1 MSKKSFIISASTILI
16 ALLMVVAVF
25 LKVSIVDILLFM
37 KLIISKFFLLY
48 ALAVALFIFLDNDEP
63 YRTLSWLL
71 VLLLLPYLGILL
83 YILLGK
89 NVRPK
94 RVASRKKRSDMSIEE
109 RVAESQTDAINYL
122 TSVNEG
128 EVLTQ
133 HTKIIKLLLKNSNS
147 LFSINNRVEVLTN
160 GVQTFSRIMR
170 SLIEAKENIYMEYFI
185 IKDDQ
190 LGNKI
195 KDILIEKVKQGVKVR
210 IIYDAVGCWKLGK
223 KFKEQLKEAGVEIYP
238 FYPVAF
244 PVLSRR
250 LNYRNH
256 RKILIVDGEVGYLG
270 GLNIG
275 DEYLGKSEKLG
286 FWRDTHL
293 KIEGE
298 GVRSLENIFINDWKF
313 VSGEILEVNQFFK
326 PRTYEKHCILQ
337 IAASGPDSDWQNIH
351 QGYFSLIATAKERIW
366 IETPYLV
373 PDDSLRMALKTA
385 ALSGVD
391 VKIIIPNKPDH
402 FFVYWAS
409 RDNIEGLAEAG
420 VKIYTYE
427 RGFIHSKILAVDG
440 IAASVGTA
448 NMDIRS
454 FGINYEVNAF
464 IYGKETIERLEQDF
478 ILDLQDSKLIDY
490 ERHLK
495 RGLKEKTLEALGRL
509 VSPIQ

>member
-1 MSKKSFIISASTILI
+1 MSKKSFIISTSTIVIMLFI
-16 ALLMVVAVF
+16 VTAVF
-25 LKVSIVDILLFM
+25 LKVSIIDILLFM

-48 ALAVALFIFLDNDEP
+48 ALAVALFIFLDNDQP

-71 VLLLLPYLGILL
+71 VLLLLPYVGIVL

-94 RVASRKKRSDMSIEE
+94 RVANRKIVSDVSIEE
-109 RVAESQTDAINYL
+109 RVAESQTDAISYL
-122 TSVNEG
+122 VSINEG
-128 EVLTQ
+128 VVLTR

-147 LFSINNRVEVLTN
+147 LFSVNNRVEVLTN

-170 SLIEAKENIYMEYFI
+170 SLLEAKEDIYMEYFI
-185 IKDDQ
+185 IKDDK

-195 KDILIEKVKQGVKVR
+195 KDILIEKAKDGVKVK
-210 IIYDAVGCWKLGK
+210 IMYDAVGCWKLGK
-223 KFKEQLKEAGVEIYP
+223 EFKKQLIEAGVEIYP
-238 FYPVAF
+238 FCPVAF

-256 RKILIVDGEVGYLG
+256 RKILIVDGKTGYLG

-298 GVRSLENIFINDWKF
+298 GVRSLEKIFINDWKF
-313 VSGEILEVNQFFK
+313 VSGEILESNQIFK
-326 PRTYEKHCILQ
+326 PLTYEKHCILQ
-337 IAASGPDSDWQNIH
+337 IAASGPDSDWQNIQ
-351 QGYFSLIATAKERIW
+351 QGYFSIIATANERIW

-385 ALSGVD
+385 ALSGID

-427 RGFIHSKILAVDG
+427 RGFIHSKILTVDG
-440 IAASVGTA
+440 IVASVGTA

-464 IYGKETIERLEQDF
+464 IYGKDTIERLEQDF
-478 ILDLQDSKLIDY
+478 ISDLQDSKMIDY
-490 ERHLK
+490 EKHLK
-495 RGLKEKTLEALGRL
+495 RGLKEKVLEALGRL